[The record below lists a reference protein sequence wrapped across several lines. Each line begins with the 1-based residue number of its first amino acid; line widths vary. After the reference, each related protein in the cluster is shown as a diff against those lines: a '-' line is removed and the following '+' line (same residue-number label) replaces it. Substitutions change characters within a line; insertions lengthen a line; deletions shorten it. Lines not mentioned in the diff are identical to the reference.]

1 VRAIFISYRRQDSEG
16 EAGRLFDDLVTHFGE
31 GSVFMDVETI
41 EVGRDF
47 RKAIDDS
54 VAGCGVLLAIIGPA
68 WLRAQKESGEPR
80 LDDANDFV
88 RIETASA
95 LRRDIPVI
103 PILVRGAKMPKAEHL
118 PPDLADLAYRNAV
131 ELTHARWKSDV
142 QLLVRALRSSLA
154 TSSDKL
160 DAVHPSSTVP
170 DSIAEAQVKRMAPAT
185 HSAVEQIGRLDPAAL
200 ARVTREL
207 ARYIG
212 PVAELVVSRA
222 ATRCASMSDLRRSVA
237 EEIDV
242 PTDRASFLDASR
254 ER

>member
-31 GSVFMDVETI
+31 RSVFMDVETI

-131 ELTHARWKSDV
+131 ELTHTLEIRRPIAGQGVAIVAGGLERQARCCSPELD
-142 QLLVRALRSSLA
+142 RS
-154 TSSDKL
+154 
-160 DAVHPSSTVP
+160 
-170 DSIAEAQVKRMAPAT
+170 
-185 HSAVEQIGRLDPAAL
+185 
-200 ARVTREL
+200 
-207 ARYIG
+207 
-212 PVAELVVSRA
+212 
-222 ATRCASMSDLRRSVA
+222 
-237 EEIDV
+237 
-242 PTDRASFLDASR
+242 
-254 ER
+254 

>member
-31 GSVFMDVETI
+31 RSVFMDVETI

-68 WLRAQKESGEPR
+68 WLGAQTESGQRR

-88 RIETASA
+88 RVETASA

-103 PILVRGAKMPKAEHL
+103 PILVRAAKMPKAEHL
-118 PPDLADLAYRNAV
+118 PADLADIAYRNAV

-142 QLLVRALRSSLA
+142 QILVKALRSSLA
-154 TSSDKL
+154 VSSDRP
-160 DAVHPSSTVP
+160 DAAHPSSIGL
-170 DSIAEAQVKRMAPAT
+170 DSIVGADAKPTAPEAY
-185 HSAVEQIGRLDPAAL
+185 SAVEQIGRLDPAAL
-200 ARVTREL
+200 AGVTREL
-207 ARYIG
+207 AQYIG
-212 PVAELVVSRA
+212 PVAELVVRRA
-222 ATRCASMSDLRRSVA
+222 ATRCAGISDLRRCVA

-242 PTDRASFLDASR
+242 LTDRARFLDASR